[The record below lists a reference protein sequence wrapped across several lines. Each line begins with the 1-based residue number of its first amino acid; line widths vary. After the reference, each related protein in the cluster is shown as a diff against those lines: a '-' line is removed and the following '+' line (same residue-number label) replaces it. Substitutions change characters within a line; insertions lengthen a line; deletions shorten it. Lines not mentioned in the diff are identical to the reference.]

1 MSVIK
6 FELKEDHLKLLK
18 HVQWDRDF
26 NGEVIV
32 TSGENPFGGFDHYED
47 MGVILYGKPE
57 EFDPFDGNP
66 FLWTNEQ
73 KEEMDKLLSEL
84 PTAIDVILNTQSFE
98 LGTYKT
104 KFHNRQWKLNKK

>member
-18 HVQWDRDF
+18 HVQWNREF

-66 FLWTNEQ
+66 FLWTDEQ

-84 PTAIDVILNTQSFE
+84 PTAIDIILNTGSFE
-98 LGTYKT
+98 LGSYKT
-104 KFHNRQWKLNKK
+104 KFHNREWKLNKK

>member
-18 HVQWDRDF
+18 HVEWDRDF

-47 MGVILYGKPE
+47 MGVILYGKPDD
-57 EFDPFDGNP
+57 FDPFDGNP
-66 FLWTNEQ
+66 FLWTDEQ

-84 PTAIDVILNTQSFE
+84 PTAIDVILNTYSFE

-104 KFHNRQWKLNKK
+104 KFHNRQWKLTKK